1 MSTTS
6 KIATIGLGLASG
18 ALLTAWLLTGS
29 RKQKT
34 REFITKRTV
43 TLRQSMRPQQPR
55 KRVFDDSEA
64 HYI

>member
-6 KIATIGLGLASG
+6 KIAIGLGIASG
-18 ALLTAWLLTGS
+18 ALLTAYLLTGS

-34 REFITKRTV
+34 RRFISQKAESLKKSIKTTK
-43 TLRQSMRPQQPR
+43 SS
-55 KRVFDDSEA
+55 FDDSEV

>member
-6 KIATIGLGLASG
+6 KLAIGLGIASG
-18 ALLTAWLLTGS
+18 ALLTAYLLTGN

-34 REFITKRTV
+34 RRFISQKAESLKKSIKTTK
-43 TLRQSMRPQQPR
+43 SS
-55 KRVFDDSEA
+55 FDDSEV

>member
-6 KIATIGLGLASG
+6 KLAIGLGIASG
-18 ALLTAWLLTGS
+18 ALLTAYFLTGN

-34 REFITKRTV
+34 RRFISQKAESLKKSMKTTK
-43 TLRQSMRPQQPR
+43 SS
-55 KRVFDDSEA
+55 FDDSEV

>member
-6 KIATIGLGLASG
+6 KIAIGLGLASG
-18 ALLTAWLLTGS
+18 ALLTAYLLTGS

-34 REFITKRTV
+34 RQFLSQKAQNLKKSIKTPKGG
-43 TLRQSMRPQQPR
+43 
-55 KRVFDDSEA
+55 FDDSEV

>member
-6 KIATIGLGLASG
+6 KLAIGLGIASG
-18 ALLTAWLLTGS
+18 ALLTAFLLTGN

-34 REFITKRTV
+34 RRFISQKAESLKKSMKTTK
-43 TLRQSMRPQQPR
+43 SS
-55 KRVFDDSEA
+55 FDDSEV

>member
-6 KIATIGLGLASG
+6 KLAIGLGIASG
-18 ALLTAWLLTGS
+18 ALLTAYLLTGS

-34 REFITKRTV
+34 RQFLSQKAESLKK
-43 TLRQSMRPQQPR
+43 SMKNP
-55 KRVFDDSEA
+55 KGSFDDSEV

>member
-6 KIATIGLGLASG
+6 KLAIGLGIASG
-18 ALLTAWLLTGS
+18 ALLTAYLLTGN

-34 REFITKRTV
+34 RRFISQKAESLKKSMKTTK
-43 TLRQSMRPQQPR
+43 SS
-55 KRVFDDSEA
+55 FDDSEV